1 YMLGAATVGVFG
13 FIYFGMLNTGSL
25 VLIFLAIVLSLI
37 PHDMMY
43 GPQAALIAEC
53 FTGRLRYSGAS
64 IGYQLASVFA
74 GGPAP
79 LIATALFAGF
89 KSGYAIALYIFV
101 CAVISLAAA
110 ALLPDYTNR
119 DISAEYDRK

>member
-1 YMLGAATVGVFG
+1 LRHETDAADVTTRC
-13 FIYFGMLNTGSL
+13 LTRQL
-25 VLIFLAIVLSLI
+25 DARIFLAIMLSLI
-37 PHDMMY
+37 PDDMMY

-53 FTGRLRYSGAS
+53 FTCRLRYSGAS

-79 LIATALFAGF
+79 LIATALFAEF
-89 KSGYAIALYIFV
+89 RSGYAIALYILV

-110 ALLPDYTNR
+110 ALLPGLYQPR
-119 DISAEYDRK
+119 HLAGIRQV